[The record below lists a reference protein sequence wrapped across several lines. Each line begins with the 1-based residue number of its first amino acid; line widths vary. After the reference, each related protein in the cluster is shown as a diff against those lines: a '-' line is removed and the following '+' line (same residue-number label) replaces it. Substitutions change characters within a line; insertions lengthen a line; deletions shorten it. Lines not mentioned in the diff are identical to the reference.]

1 MDKMPYPVLK
11 SRGKYCM
18 VLDPSPVKQ
27 LSPIHVCKIGL
38 KRTRWWLMAVKT
50 PPCMQWGEF

>member
-38 KRTRWWLMAVKT
+38 KHQEKLEFILKSTFL
-50 PPCMQWGEF
+50 PP